1 MKINTQIKI
10 ENSLNLRCLTNNL
23 YEIDSENDLLKIEY
37 QSPDELLVIGEC
49 TNLVLPPKLN
59 KIILKS
65 KNRIIKNLSS
75 NIYKVGSAVN
85 WNDFVEKIIE
95 DNRCGIENLIGI
107 PGSVGAAPV
116 QNIGAYG
123 VQISDFIESINVFDL
138 QEKSFI
144 NLSNEECEFGYRSS
158 IFQKKPYFIIDVV
171 FEFHNIEKLNTEY
184 EGIQY
189 IIESQSK
196 DEKTLSSADLGLIIR
211 ELRDSKLPNP
221 RKIPNVG
228 SFFKNPIIN
237 EKNISYKNFSRDD
250 LIIWDYDES
259 SVKVGAGRLI
269 ELIKGNLKDKTIE
282 NLHLNHA
289 LVLTNKNNISYEDI
303 LDISSDIKDKVFD
316 EFNIHLEIEPTVIQK

>member
-144 NLSNEECEFGYRSS
+144 NLSKEECEFGYRSS

-289 LVLTNKNNISYEDI
+289 LVITNKNNISYEDI

>member
-144 NLSNEECEFGYRSS
+144 NLSKEECEFGYRSS

-289 LVLTNKNNISYEDI
+289 LVVTNKNNISYEDI

-316 EFNIHLEIEPTVIQK
+316 EFNIHLEIEPTVIQE

>member
-144 NLSNEECEFGYRSS
+144 NLSKEKCEFGYRSS

-289 LVLTNKNNISYEDI
+289 LVVTNKNNISYEDI

-316 EFNIHLEIEPTVIQK
+316 EFNIHLEIEPTVIQE

>member
-144 NLSNEECEFGYRSS
+144 NLSKEECEFGYRSS

-196 DEKTLSSADLGLIIR
+196 DEKTLSSVDLGLIIR
-211 ELRDSKLPNP
+211 GLRDSKLPNP

-289 LVLTNKNNISYEDI
+289 LVVTNKNNISYEDI

>member
-138 QEKSFI
+138 QEKLFI
-144 NLSNEECEFGYRSS
+144 NLSKEECEFGYRSS

-196 DEKTLSSADLGLIIR
+196 DEKTLSSADLGLIIK

-289 LVLTNKNNISYEDI
+289 LVVTNKNNISYEDI

-316 EFNIHLEIEPTVIQK
+316 EFNIHLEIEPTVIQE

>member
-138 QEKSFI
+138 QEKSFK
-144 NLSNEECEFGYRSS
+144 NLSKEECEFGYRSS
-158 IFQKKPYFIIDVV
+158 IFNKKPYFIIDVV
-171 FEFHNIEKLNTEY
+171 FEFHNIEKLNTGY

-221 RKIPNVG
+221 RNIPNVG

-250 LIIWDYDES
+250 LIIWDYDDS

-282 NLHLNHA
+282 NLHVNHA

-303 LDISSDIKDKVFD
+303 IDISSDIKDKVFD
-316 EFNIHLEIEPTVIQK
+316 EFNIHLEIEPTVIQE

>member
-138 QEKSFI
+138 QEKLFI
-144 NLSNEECEFGYRSS
+144 NLSKEECEFGYRSS

-237 EKNISYKNFSRDD
+237 EKSISYKNFSRDD

-289 LVLTNKNNISYEDI
+289 LVVTNKNNISYEDI

>member
-144 NLSNEECEFGYRSS
+144 NLSKEECEFGYRSS

-289 LVLTNKNNISYEDI
+289 LVITNKNNISYEDI

-316 EFNIHLEIEPTVIQK
+316 EFNIHLEIEPTVIQE

>member
-1 MKINTQIKI
+1 M
-10 ENSLNLRCLTNNL
+10 
-23 YEIDSENDLLKIEY
+23 
-37 QSPDELLVIGEC
+37 
-49 TNLVLPPKLN
+49 
-59 KIILKS
+59 
-65 KNRIIKNLSS
+65 
-75 NIYKVGSAVN
+75 
-85 WNDFVEKIIE
+85 
-95 DNRCGIENLIGI
+95 
-107 PGSVGAAPV
+107 
-116 QNIGAYG
+116 
-123 VQISDFIESINVFDL
+123 
-138 QEKSFI
+138 QEKLFI
-144 NLSNEECEFGYRSS
+144 NLSKEECEFGYRSS

-289 LVLTNKNNISYEDI
+289 LVVTNKNNISYEDI

-316 EFNIHLEIEPTVIQK
+316 EFNIHLEIEPTVIQE

>member
-138 QEKSFI
+138 QEKLFI
-144 NLSNEECEFGYRSS
+144 NLSKEECEFGYRSS

>member
-138 QEKSFI
+138 QEKLFI
-144 NLSNEECEFGYRSS
+144 NLSKEECEFGYRSS

-171 FEFHNIEKLNTEY
+171 FEFHSIEKLNTEY

-289 LVLTNKNNISYEDI
+289 LVVTNKNNISYEDI

-316 EFNIHLEIEPTVIQK
+316 EFNIHLEIEPTVIQE

>member
-138 QEKSFI
+138 QEKLFM
-144 NLSNEECEFGYRSS
+144 NLSKEECEFGYRSS

-289 LVLTNKNNISYEDI
+289 LVLTNKNNITYEDI

>member
-23 YEIDSENDLLKIEY
+23 YEIDSENDLLMIEY

-144 NLSNEECEFGYRSS
+144 NLSKEECEFGYRSS

-316 EFNIHLEIEPTVIQK
+316 EFNIHLEIEPTVIQE

>member
-138 QEKSFI
+138 QEKLFI
-144 NLSNEECEFGYRSS
+144 NLSKEECEFGYRSS

-289 LVLTNKNNISYEDI
+289 LVVTNKNNISYEDI

>member
-123 VQISDFIESINVFDL
+123 VQISDFIDSINVFDL

-144 NLSNEECEFGYRSS
+144 NLSKEECEFGYRSS

-289 LVLTNKNNISYEDI
+289 LVVTNKNNISYEDI

-316 EFNIHLEIEPTVIQK
+316 EFNIHLEIEPTVIQE

>member
-144 NLSNEECEFGYRSS
+144 NLSKEECEFGYRSS

-316 EFNIHLEIEPTVIQK
+316 EFNIHLEIEPTVIQE

>member
-144 NLSNEECEFGYRSS
+144 NLSKEECEFGYRSS

-196 DEKTLSSADLGLIIR
+196 DEKTLSSADLGLIIK